1 MERHQDALYHISSV
15 DILSRLGSGFQDLAL
30 FCFDK
35 IDSTNDEAKRRFKDG
50 LRSTSLFIA
59 DSQTHGRGRRGRE
72 FYSPSLTGLYLSLLM
87 PLSGELPDFLSFTSR
102 AAVAACRALKS
113 LYSVSPAI
121 KWVNDILIDGKKIA
135 GILAEFVT
143 DPHTDDAA
151 VVIGIGIN
159 LSTQTFPDPISRN
172 AGSLENASIPREET
186 AAAIA
191 RELLTLL
198 HSPGSEY
205 LVEYRALSS
214 VLGHAITYER
224 NGQIRTGTAVD
235 INSDAALVVLCPDG
249 TIDVLNSGEITVRPL

>member
-1 MERHQDALYHISSV
+1 MERHQDALYHISSG
-15 DILSRLGSGFQDLAL
+15 DILSRLGPGFQDLAV

-50 LRSTSLFIA
+50 LRSASLFIA

-102 AAVAACRALKS
+102 AAVAVCRALKS

-121 KWVNDILIDGKKIA
+121 KWVNDILLDCKKIA

-143 DPHTDDAA
+143 DPKNNDSA

-159 LSTQTFPDPISRN
+159 LSTEDFPDAISCT
-172 AGSLENASIPREET
+172 AGSIGNCSVPREET
-186 AAAIA
+186 AAAVA

-198 HSPGSEY
+198 HSPDSEY
-205 LVEYRALSS
+205 LVEYRMLSS

-235 INSDAALVVLCPDG
+235 IDSDAALVVLCPDG
-249 TIDVLNSGEITVRPL
+249 SSDILNSGEISVRPL